1 MKCENV
7 TQVESID
14 GSCVNFEF
22 CDMNFCYKI
31 TCAEN
36 KNEKALFVFQNT
48 AGYRTEYTAKAR
60 A

>member
-14 GSCVNFEF
+14 GSYFEF
-22 CDMNFCYKI
+22 YDMNFCYKI

>member
-1 MKCENV
+1 MEG
-7 TQVESID
+7 D
-14 GSCVNFEF
+14 LEF
-22 CDMNFCYKI
+22 RGMNFCYKI